1 MHLDGIVIDI
11 MYLSDTAIEQ
21 IRSDFPI
28 LQRTMRGKPLVY
40 LDNGATSLT
49 PVQVIEAESQYYT
62 EYNANIHRGFYE
74 YSEQAT
80 VAFDETRQL
89 VRDFLHLPEGWQA
102 IFTKSATES
111 ANLVAY
117 AWARKFLTEGDEILT
132 TELEHHSNLVPWQ
145 AAAQAT
151 GAVLRFIPLNEQG
164 GLDISA
170 LDSLFTAKT
179 RLVALS
185 AMSNVTGYM
194 PPLEPIVAAARACGA
209 LVYLDGAQL
218 VSHHPVDMRQL
229 DIDFLSFSA
238 HKMLGPTGVGL
249 LCARDEVLDAMD
261 PFLYGG
267 DMIQTVYPD
276 HSTYE
281 ILPQKFEAGTPNIA
295 GVIGFGAAIR
305 YLQGVGMEAIAAHE
319 RRLLE
324 MMLSEAEKRPFMQVY
339 GDSNPAHRGG
349 IFSFNIDGV
358 HPHDTGA
365 LLDSQGVAI
374 RTGSHCAQPL
384 MRHFSIPGTSRAVV
398 YVYNSP
404 ADIQRFFQAIDR
416 AHSVFN
422 G

>member
-1 MHLDGIVIDI
+1 
-11 MYLSDTAIEQ
+11 MYLSDATIDN

-49 PVQVIEAESQYYT
+49 PLQVIEAESRYYT
-62 EYNANIHRGFYE
+62 EYNANIHRGHYE

-80 VAFDETRQL
+80 VAFDETREL
-89 VRDFLHLPEGWQA
+89 IKEFLHVPADGHI

-111 ANLVAY
+111 VNLVAY
-117 AWARKFLTEGDEILT
+117 SWARKFLQPGDEIVT
-132 TELEHHSNLVPWQ
+132 TGLEHHANLVPWQ

-151 GAVLRFIPLNEQG
+151 GAILRFIPITDSGQ
-164 GLDISA
+164 LDTA
-170 LDSLFTAKT
+170 RLDEVIGEKT

-194 PPLEPIVAAARACGA
+194 PPLEPVIAAARRVGA
-209 LVYLDGAQL
+209 LVFLDGAQL
-218 VSHHPVDMRQL
+218 VSHHPVDLRRL
-229 DIDFLSFSA
+229 DVDFLAFSA
-238 HKMLGPTGVGL
+238 HKMLGPTGVGVL
-249 LCARDEVLDAMD
+249 YGREAVLDAMD

-267 DMIQTVYPD
+267 DMIESVFLD
-276 HSTYE
+276 HSTWDR
-281 ILPQKFEAGTPNIA
+281 LPQKFEAGTPNIA

-305 YLQGVGMEAIAAHE
+305 YLQGVGMDAIAAHE
-319 RRLLE
+319 HRLLE
-324 MMLSEAEKRPFMQVY
+324 IMLREADSRPWLQVF
-339 GDSNPAHRGG
+339 GGHNPAQRGG

-384 MRHFSIPGTSRAVV
+384 MRHWNIPGTSRAVV
-398 YVYNSP
+398 YLYNTVE
-404 ADIQRFFQAIDR
+404 DVQRFFAAVDR
-416 AHSVFN
+416 AHDLFA
-422 G
+422 

>member
-1 MHLDGIVIDI
+1 
-11 MYLSDTAIEQ
+11 MYVSDATIEK
-21 IRSDFPI
+21 IRTDFPI

-49 PVQVIEAESQYYT
+49 PMQVIEAESRYYT

-89 VRDFLHLPEGWQA
+89 LKEFLHVPQDGHI

-111 ANLVAY
+111 VNLVAY
-117 AWARKFLTEGDEILT
+117 SWARKFLQPGDEVVV
-132 TELEHHSNLVPWQ
+132 TELEHHANLVPWQ
-145 AAAQAT
+145 AAVQAT
-151 GAVLRFIPLNEQG
+151 GAELKVIPVTESG
-164 GLDISA
+164 ELDMHS
-170 LDSLFTAKT
+170 LDSVFSAKT

-194 PPLEPIVAAARACGA
+194 PPLDPIIAAARRVGA
-209 LVYLDGAQL
+209 LVFLDGAQL
-218 VSHHPVDMRQL
+218 VSHYPVDLRKL
-229 DIDFLSFSA
+229 DVDFLAFSA
-238 HKMLGPTGVGL
+238 HKMLGPTGVGVL
-249 LCARDEVLDAMD
+249 YGRQEVLDAMD

-267 DMIQTVYPD
+267 DMIESVYLD

-281 ILPQKFEAGTPNIA
+281 RVPQKFEAGTPNIA

-305 YLQGVGMEAIAAHE
+305 YLQGIGMEAIAAHE
-319 RRLLE
+319 HRLLE
-324 MMLSEAEKRPFMQVY
+324 IMLREAEARPWLQVY
-339 GDSNPAHRGG
+339 GGANPAQRGG

-384 MRHFSIPGTSRAVV
+384 MRHWNIPGTSRAVV
-398 YVYNSP
+398 YVYNTVQ
-404 ADIQRFFQAIDR
+404 DVERFFGAVDR
-416 AHSVFN
+416 AHSLFA
-422 G
+422 